1 MQCFISAI
9 MSIYMN
15 DVNDQMVNAGISVIQ
30 MSEINGY
37 PDIHSD
43 IPLIVL

>member
-1 MQCFISAI
+1 

-15 DVNDQMVNAGISVIQ
+15 DVNDQMIKAGNAAIP

-43 IPLIVL
+43 IPLIIL

>member
-1 MQCFISAI
+1 

-15 DVNDQMVNAGISVIQ
+15 DVNEQLLSIGNAAIPIL
-30 MSEINGY
+30 EINGY

-43 IPLIVL
+43 ITLIVL

>member
-1 MQCFISAI
+1 
-9 MSIYMN
+9 MSIYTN
-15 DVNDQMVNAGISVIQ
+15 DVNDQMVNIGNSAIP

-43 IPLIVL
+43 IALIIL